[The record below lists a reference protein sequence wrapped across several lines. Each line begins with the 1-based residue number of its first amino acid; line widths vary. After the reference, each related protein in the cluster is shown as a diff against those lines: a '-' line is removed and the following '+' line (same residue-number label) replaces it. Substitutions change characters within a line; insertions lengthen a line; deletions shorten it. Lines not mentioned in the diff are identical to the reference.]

1 MDTGK
6 GHFKP
11 LGRKEAE
18 TQMKIDESAVFR
30 VGEVFKIKGSRFR
43 VEKILKKKMIMKLL
57 PKIKTDNS
65 LDPVDGLLADK
76 LIEDMIKDREA
87 VKQLGTQIGYGN
99 MMQLASDLWKK
110 DMIAKGYPVSGV
122 FIPTLACD
130 IKCMEQKII
139 QRQEPGK

>member
-18 TQMKIDESAVFR
+18 KQMKTDESVVFR

-57 PKIKTDNS
+57 PKIKSNEK
-65 LDPVDGLLADK
+65 V
-76 LIEDMIKDREA
+76 
-87 VKQLGTQIGYGN
+87 
-99 MMQLASDLWKK
+99 
-110 DMIAKGYPVSGV
+110 
-122 FIPTLACD
+122 
-130 IKCMEQKII
+130 
-139 QRQEPGK
+139 

>member
-43 VEKILKKKMIMKLL
+43 VEKILKKKMILKLL
-57 PKIKTDNS
+57 PKIKKS
-65 LDPVDGLLADK
+65 
-76 LIEDMIKDREA
+76 
-87 VKQLGTQIGYGN
+87 
-99 MMQLASDLWKK
+99 
-110 DMIAKGYPVSGV
+110 
-122 FIPTLACD
+122 
-130 IKCMEQKII
+130 
-139 QRQEPGK
+139 